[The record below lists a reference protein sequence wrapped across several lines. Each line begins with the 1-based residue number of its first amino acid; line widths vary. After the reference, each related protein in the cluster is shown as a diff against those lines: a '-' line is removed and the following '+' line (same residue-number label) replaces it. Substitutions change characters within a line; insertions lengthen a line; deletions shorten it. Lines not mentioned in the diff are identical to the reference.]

1 MGPSEEKSPPKFMT
15 RVDAT
20 FCRILESATSIFLIL
35 LTLVVIYNA
44 MVRFLPIDPTQMAWT
59 EEIGRLLLLW
69 LGFVGAGLITRE
81 EKHFVIDVFTRH
93 MGGRFLFY
101 SKIISGCL
109 IIGFLV
115 VLIKE
120 TIPVV
125 ADQMSQ
131 MTSGAVEIPLGIFSL
146 SLLVG
151 ILIMLGYALNN
162 LISYFRKSRGGI
174 GSPRG

>member
-1 MGPSEEKSPPKFMT
+1 M
-15 RVDAT
+15 DAT
-20 FCRILESATSIFLIL
+20 FCKILESATSIFLIL

-81 EKHFVIDVFTRH
+81 EKHFVIDVFTRR
-93 MGGRFLFY
+93 MGGRFLLYCQIVCGF
-101 SKIISGCL
+101 L

-115 VLIKE
+115 ALIKE

-125 ADQMSQ
+125 IDQMSQ

-151 ILIMLGYALNN
+151 ILIMLVYALKN
-162 LISYFRKSRGGI
+162 LMGYFRKFRGRGGSI
-174 GSPRG
+174 PG